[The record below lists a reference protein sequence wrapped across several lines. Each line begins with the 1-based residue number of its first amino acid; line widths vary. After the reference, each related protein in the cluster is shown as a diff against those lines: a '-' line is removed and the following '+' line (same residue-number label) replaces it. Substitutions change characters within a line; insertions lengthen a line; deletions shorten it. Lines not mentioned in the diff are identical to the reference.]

1 MPSRVVR
8 AVLAVYPHAVRN
20 RYGDEIAEMLAN
32 SPRPVRD
39 LADVAWCALADRRE
53 FLTVPRLRV
62 RDLALVTLLAAPVVF
77 TAAYFTVLLALMVL
91 LNRGSGGRHE
101 VVHLITNAV
110 MLVPM
115 AFLAFAWGR
124 QLRRV
129 RSVAALNVMVP
140 VALASVFLALLTV
153 APNHDFYGLV
163 TSSSRSDGVPGAL
176 AVLSWCVGLIALAV
190 AMAALRKRGRHQV
203 AFVVAV
209 VGALAVL
216 EVSTVLHVL
225 SLLDAQD
232 APRQYA
238 LLWYPA
244 AISGSEF
251 DLGRGSGHLAGTVGS
266 LSVVLS
272 VCTVF
277 ALSLMGTISR
287 SGSAARLA
295 TVVAPSTPGPARIAV
310 EQG

>member
-1 MPSRVVR
+1 MPSRPVR
-8 AVLAVYPHAVRN
+8 AVLAIYPRAVRD

-32 SPRPVRD
+32 SPRPLRD

-53 FLTVPRLRV
+53 HLTVPRLRV

-91 LNRGSGGRHE
+91 LNRGSADRHE
-101 VVHLITNAV
+101 VMHLITNVV

-115 AFLAFAWGR
+115 AFLAFSWGR

-129 RSVAALNVMVP
+129 RPIAALNVVVP
-140 VALASVFLALLTV
+140 VALASIFLALLTV
-153 APNHDFYGLV
+153 APSHDFYGLV
-163 TSSSRSDGVPGAL
+163 ASSSQSDGVPGAL
-176 AVLSWCVGLIALAV
+176 AVVSWCAGLIALAV
-190 AMAALRKRGRHQV
+190 ATAALRKRGRHQV

-209 VGALAVL
+209 VGAFVVL
-216 EVSTVLHVL
+216 NLSTVLHVL

-232 APRQYA
+232 ALRQYA
-238 LLWYPA
+238 LLWYPV

-251 DLGRGSGHLAGTVGS
+251 DLGRGSDLLVGTVGS

-277 ALSLMGTISR
+277 VLAMTGMVSR
-287 SGSAARLA
+287 PEAAKLA
-295 TVVAPSTPGPARIAV
+295 AAVPPSTPDTARIAI
-310 EQG
+310 EHG